1 MDRRPEQTFLLRRN
15 ADNQQTHE
23 KMINIAN
30 YQRNANQNYNE
41 VASYT
46 SQKNYL
52 QKIYKQ
58 YMLERMWK
66 KWTPLTLL
74 VVIQTG
80 TATIEKSME
89 VAEETKNISTI

>member
-1 MDRRPEQTFLLRRN
+1 MCLKNNVHTDG
-15 ADNQQTHE
+15 QQAHE
-23 KMINIAN
+23 KMLNLTN

-41 VASYT
+41 VASHT
-46 SQKNYL
+46 SQKNHL

-66 KWTPLTLL
+66 KWNPLTLL

-80 TATIEKSME
+80 TATVEKSME
-89 VAEETKNISTI
+89 VPEETKNISTI